1 MLNIMANKSLDDWN
15 DGVCP
20 TMRQARSPGRCVIT
34 AQSRQGSL
42 NQQNTKVDE

>member
-1 MLNIMANKSLDDWN
+1 MIGMMVSAQRCVRLA
-15 DGVCP
+15 
-20 TMRQARSPGRCVIT
+20 RQAGCVIT